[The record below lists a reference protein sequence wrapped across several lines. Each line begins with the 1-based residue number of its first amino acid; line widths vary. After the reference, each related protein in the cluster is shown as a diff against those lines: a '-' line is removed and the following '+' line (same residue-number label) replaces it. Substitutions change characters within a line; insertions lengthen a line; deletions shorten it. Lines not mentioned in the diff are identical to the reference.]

1 LLIGSLILCVDK
13 KNLIFKILIV
23 TEGMF
28 LFKEFVVVY
37 FMRNIYTCI
46 EFGGL

>member
-1 LLIGSLILCVDK
+1 
-13 KNLIFKILIV
+13 
-23 TEGMF
+23 

-46 EFGGL
+46 EFDGL